1 MNVRHHLRKWIQQ
14 DPSRYSDLHAEMISA
29 RMGLTLEQFLWRSVK
44 IAFLTGIILAVL
56 GYFITTYLTMEFQV
70 GKIGI
75 YNVFNIQVPSFLITD
90 PGILSI
96 QIFTVL
102 AIFLLGIYFGYL
114 FFLKLPGY
122 EKRNRAIKIN
132 MTLHNAVAY
141 MYAMRRGGAQLM
153 MIFRSLSDRAD
164 IYGEVA
170 LEFRQIVRDAD
181 FFGHD
186 VVTAIHHL
194 AQTTPSEK
202 LKDFLQDLLSVIE
215 SGGDMAEF
223 LSQRVRLYQEEAR
236 FEQKQFLNILSLV
249 AESYVTLF
257 VAGPL
262 FLIIIMVVMG
272 MMGGSAVLQLTLVT
286 YAIIP
291 VGSVIFIFLI
301 YHLSDKT
308 EKTERYIRTKWLQT
322 YADIRIYQKKD
333 EESLLEQ
340 LKKYDRI
347 RDFVFF
353 IRHPLETFI
362 NNVNLTLYVT
372 VPIAIL
378 YSVITFL
385 QVPPYTNNELYISV
399 IDDHIAIAL
408 LVVLIPYAVFYGI
421 WAKKVLGIQELIPD
435 FLERMAG
442 INQSGLTIAQG
453 IAIMVNTNL
462 GLIGYE
468 IRKIKKDMDWGANF
482 TEALVR
488 FEERVSTPSIAR
500 TVTLITKA
508 SEMSGQIGEVLS
520 IAAAD
525 AKMTEMLKKERHAEM
540 FIYTVIVYLA
550 FFVFLFVV
558 AVLTMQFLPV
568 LENISTQGISATG
581 ILSGIGAISIAT
593 FGRLLYH
600 ACLIQA
606 FFSGLIARPD
616 GGVITCSGCQAC
628 VCFTPDNHRDIQF
641 PSCLTFSGC
650 SDCFF
655 FIKVTFVFRLTSRLY
670 ASWVLLYRTS
680 TLRSSRIDPYGADV
694 IRSFSGVI

>member
-1 MNVRHHLRKWIQQ
+1 MNVRHRIRKWIQQ
-14 DPSRYSDLHAEMISA
+14 DPSRYADLHADMISA
-29 RMGLTLEQFLWRSVK
+29 RMGLTLEQFIWQSIK

-56 GYFITTYLTMEFQV
+56 GYVITTYLTLQFQIR
-70 GKIGI
+70 KIGI
-75 YNVFNIQVPSFLITD
+75 YNVFNIQVPSILTTD

-96 QIFTVL
+96 QIFAVL
-102 AIFLLGIYFGYL
+102 VTFILGIYFGYFL
-114 FFLKLPGY
+114 LLKLPAY

-141 MYAMRRGGAQLM
+141 MYAMRKGGAQLM

-181 FFGHD
+181 FFGYD

-194 AQTTPSEK
+194 ADTTPSEK
-202 LKDFLQDLLSVIE
+202 LKDFLEDLLSVIE

-223 LSQRVRLYQEEAR
+223 LSLRVRLYQEEAR

-291 VGSVIFIFLI
+291 VGSVVFIFLI

-308 EKTERYIRTKWLQT
+308 EKPERYIRTKWLQT
-322 YADIRIYQKKD
+322 YTNIRIYKKKD
-333 EESLLEQ
+333 EESLFEQ
-340 LKKYDRI
+340 LKKYDQVRN
-347 RDFVFF
+347 FVYF
-353 IRHPLETFI
+353 IHHPLESFI

-372 VPIAIL
+372 VPLAIV
-378 YSVITFL
+378 YSVITFM
-385 QVPPYTNNELYISV
+385 QVPQYTNSELFISV

-462 GLIGYE
+462 GLISYE

-558 AVLTMQFLPV
+558 AVLIMQFLPV
-568 LENISTQGISATG
+568 LANITTQGISATG
-581 ILSGIGAISIAT
+581 IFSGIGAISIAT

-606 FFSGLIARPD
+606 FFSGLIA
-616 GGVITCSGCQAC
+616 GQMGESSLAAGVKHAC
-628 VCFTPDNHRDIQF
+628 VLLLISLVVFN
-641 PSCLTFSGC
+641 
-650 SDCFF
+650 
-655 FIKVTFVFRLTSRLY
+655 FILV
-670 ASWVLLYRTS
+670 
-680 TLRSSRIDPYGADV
+680 
-694 IRSFSGVI
+694 

>member
-1 MNVRHHLRKWIQQ
+1 MNVRHRIRKWIQQ
-14 DPSRYSDLHAEMISA
+14 DPSRYADLHADMISA

-44 IAFLTGIILAVL
+44 IASLTGIILAIL
-56 GYFITTYLTMEFQV
+56 AYFITTYLTLQYQV

-75 YNVFNIQVPSFLITD
+75 YNVFNIQVPSILTTD

-102 AIFLLGIYFGYL
+102 VTFLLGIYFGYL
-114 FFLKLPGY
+114 LLLKLPGY

-132 MTLHNAVAY
+132 LTLHNAVAY
-141 MYAMRRGGAQLM
+141 MYAMRKGGAQLM
-153 MIFRSLSDRAD
+153 VVFRSLSDRAD

-215 SGGDMAEF
+215 SGGNMAEF
-223 LSQRVRLYQEEAR
+223 LSLRVRLYQEEAR

-272 MMGGSAVLQLTLVT
+272 MMGGSAVLQLTLMT

-291 VGSVIFIFLI
+291 VGSVVFIFLI

-322 YADIRIYQKKD
+322 YANIRIYKKKD
-333 EESLLEQ
+333 EESLFEQ
-340 LKKYDRI
+340 LKKYDQVRN
-347 RDFVFF
+347 FVTF
-353 IRHPLETFI
+353 IRHPLESFI

-372 VPIAIL
+372 VPLAVL
-378 YSVITFL
+378 YSVLTFL
-385 QVPPYTNNELYISV
+385 QVPAYTNNELYISV

-462 GLIGYE
+462 GLISYE

-568 LENISTQGISATG
+568 LANISTQGISATG

-606 FFSGLIARPD
+606 FFSGLIA
-616 GGVITCSGCQAC
+616 GQMGESSLAAGVKHAC
-628 VCFTPDNHRDIQF
+628 VLLLITLVVFN
-641 PSCLTFSGC
+641 
-650 SDCFF
+650 
-655 FIKVTFVFRLTSRLY
+655 FILV
-670 ASWVLLYRTS
+670 
-680 TLRSSRIDPYGADV
+680 
-694 IRSFSGVI
+694 